1 LSRIRLRRGRVDV
14 SEAGERAG
22 RVLDGLRPLRADY
35 AVAPILQSFNWAEC
49 LRSVDADWYLVA
61 FRSIRSEGAD
71 DRLLYELDGLA
82 HEEAIAHTGLL
93 HYFGGE
99 LDAERR
105 CLSFCVWE
113 DRSRA
118 KEAAQLPRHR
128 DAIDAAVRMYDSYV
142 LERYRITV
150 SVGRIAI
157 EEIEPPQP
165 SETLSRA

>member
-1 LSRIRLRRGRVDV
+1 VG
-14 SEAGERAG
+14 EARERAG

-35 AVAPILQSFNWAEC
+35 AVAPILESFNWVEC
-49 LRSVDADWYLVA
+49 LGSVEHADWYMVA
-61 FRSIRSEGAD
+61 FRSVRSGDAD

-99 LDAERR
+99 LDADRR

-113 DRSRA
+113 DRTRA
-118 KEAAQLPRHR
+118 VEAAGLPRHR
-128 DAIDAAVRMYDSYV
+128 DAIGAAVSMYDSYV
-142 LERYRITV
+142 LERYRITARGGDV
-150 SVGRIAI
+150 AI

-165 SETLSRA
+165 SDALSRS